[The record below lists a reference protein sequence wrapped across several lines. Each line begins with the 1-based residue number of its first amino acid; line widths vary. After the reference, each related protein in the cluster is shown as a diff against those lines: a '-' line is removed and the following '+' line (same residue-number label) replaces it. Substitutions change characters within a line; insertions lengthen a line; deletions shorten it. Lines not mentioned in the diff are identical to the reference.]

1 MDIKLFYST
10 SFLFRLVCIC
20 FSKITLTT
28 RTDEPEPVDS
38 ASGPIRFYKHQGI
51 DSIIPQRRAPA
62 VHSGKARE
70 GVVLLEEKK
79 MEEKKEETKLK
90 EKTAGVKY
98 IVEAKFFVD
107 GVVEKHDVIGAIF
120 GQTEGLLP
128 PEFDLRE
135 LLKSGKIG
143 RINIYLTSEKDRTE
157 GKIEL
162 PSSLDRPETAI
173 IAAAME
179 SVDRVG
185 PCEAKIDIEQIRD
198 VRMDKRKQIVDRA
211 RELLKDWVVREVQ
224 DAEKIVE
231 EVSKAEKQKQAV
243 KYGAEKLTSTSD
255 INELNS
261 IILVEGRA
269 DVINLTKSG
278 YTGIIA
284 LEGVKVPKT
293 IITLSKKKEITAFLD
308 GDRGG
313 DLILKELLQVA
324 DIKYVARAPRGKEV
338 EELDVEEI
346 KTALENKVPIGEVA
360 VLEETKDLASQLRG
374 TLEGVLMNKDGKE
387 LSRVPVSQLVDTL
400 KNTEGIHLVAFDGII
415 TGRLLDLAKEKGIK
429 YIIGERLADSVE
441 VPKEITV
448 KTFSDFG
455 ETAEK
460 EPSEKKTP

>member
-1 MDIKLFYST
+1 M
-10 SFLFRLVCIC
+10 
-20 FSKITLTT
+20 
-28 RTDEPEPVDS
+28 
-38 ASGPIRFYKHQGI
+38 
-51 DSIIPQRRAPA
+51 
-62 VHSGKARE
+62 
-70 GVVLLEEKK
+70 EEKK
-79 MEEKKEETKLK
+79 MEEKKEETKTK
-90 EKTAGVKY
+90 EKTAGIKY
-98 IVEAKFFVD
+98 TVEAKFFVD

-224 DAEKIVE
+224 DAEKIIE

-243 KYGAEKLTSTSD
+243 KYGSEKLTATSD
-255 INELNS
+255 VAELDK
-261 IILVEGRA
+261 IIVVEGRA

-278 YTGIIA
+278 YTGIVA
-284 LEGVKVPKT
+284 LEGVKVPKS
-293 IITLSKKKEITAFLD
+293 IISLSKKKEITAFLD

-338 EELDVEEI
+338 EELDVDEI

-360 VLEETKDLASQLRG
+360 VLEGIKDLASQLRG
-374 TLEGVLMNKDGKE
+374 TLEAVLMSKEGKE

-400 KNTEGIHLVAFDGII
+400 KSTEGVHLLAFDGII
-415 TGRLLDLAKEKGIK
+415 TGRLMDLVKEKGLK
-429 YIIGERLADSVE
+429 CVIGERLADSVE
-441 VPKEITV
+441 VPKEIMV
-448 KTFSDFG
+448 KTFSEI
-455 ETAEK
+455 ETTEEK
-460 EPSEKKTP
+460 STKKENT